1 MDKPAPPIG
10 PGLDPAGQRWARRL
24 AQTQAARDEL
34 VRLLGL
40 LRILGGI
47 ATGSDSLRGGAQAIS
62 RHLVNYLGLDYC
74 GFYVHL
80 DGAEGLVA
88 SHGRPPSPA
97 IAALLEDKIKAGA
110 TFSGWLGQEQGQG
123 QLACLPLLG
132 TSERLGGL
140 AMVLGQ
146 GLAPRQRRH
155 LAMVAEAVA
164 PVLENFILRGRLQ
177 EFNRSLRQESRRN
190 ALTLAELDQAHQE
203 TEACLSGLLAH
214 DPEPLFIMD
223 GGGRL
228 LRCNPALE
236 ELLGWSRDHLLGRRL
251 AEFLAQPQDWEQI
264 SRSLDQGLP
273 AVDCQLPLVVQ
284 CGTRV
289 PARLCLRAFF
299 RGEQAAGALG
309 RLCPVPS
316 AGPWEGGGLSPQELE
331 DLAGRCG
338 EVGNQVNNLLAA
350 LRAHLQLALLQ
361 QDLSPP
367 LRQRLETLELLA
379 KDSKGVSRQV
389 RQLVE
394 HLGQLCRQA
403 AAQAQLWPPAPGPPG
418 NGQG

>member
-10 PGLDPAGQRWARRL
+10 TGLDPAGQRWARRL

-47 ATGSDSLRGGAQAIS
+47 ATGSDSLEGGAQAIA
-62 RHLVNYLGLDYC
+62 RHLVNYLGLEYC
-74 GFYVHL
+74 GFYVRL
-80 DGAEGLVA
+80 DGAETLTA
-88 SHGRPPSPA
+88 SHGQPPSPA
-97 IAALLEDKIKAGA
+97 IAALLEEKIRAGA
-110 TFSGWLGQEQGQG
+110 TFSGWLGQDHGQG

-132 TSERLGGL
+132 TSGRLGGL

-177 EFNRSLRQESRRN
+177 EFNHSLRQESRRN

-214 DPEPLFIMD
+214 DPEPLFILD
-223 GGGRL
+223 SRGRL

-236 ELLGWSRDHLLGRRL
+236 GLLGWSRDHLLGRRL
-251 AEFLAQPQDWEQI
+251 AEFFAQPQDWEQI
-264 SRSLDQGLP
+264 SRSLDEGLP

-289 PARLCLRAFF
+289 PARLCLWAFF
-299 RGEQAAGALG
+299 RGQQAAGTLG
-309 RLCPVPS
+309 RLSPVP
-316 AGPWEGGGLSPQELE
+316 ATGPREGGVLLPEELE
-331 DLAGRCG
+331 ALALHCG

-350 LRAHLQLALLQ
+350 LRAHLQLALLR

-367 LRQRLETLELLA
+367 LRQRLEILELLA
-379 KDSKGVSRQV
+379 EDSKGVTRQV
-389 RQLVE
+389 RQLAE
-394 HLGQLCRQA
+394 HLDHLCRQTSD
-403 AAQAQLWPPAPGPPG
+403 QAQLWPAPPLTPTRR
-418 NGQG
+418 

>member
-10 PGLDPAGQRWARRL
+10 MGLDPAGQRWARRL

-47 ATGSDSLRGGAQAIS
+47 ATGSDSLRDGAQAIT
-62 RHLVNYLGLDYC
+62 RHLVNYLGLEYC
-74 GFYVHL
+74 GFYVRL
-80 DGAEGLVA
+80 DGAEALTA
-88 SHGRPPSPA
+88 SHGQPPSPA
-97 IAALLEDKIKAGA
+97 IAALMEDKIRAGA
-110 TFSGWLGQEQGQG
+110 TFSGWLGQEHGQG

-177 EFNRSLRQESRRN
+177 EFNHSLRQESRRN

-203 TEACLSGLLAH
+203 TEACLSGLMSH

-223 GGGRL
+223 GRGRL
-228 LRCNPALE
+228 VRCNPALE
-236 ELLGWSRDHLLGRRL
+236 GLLGWSRDHLLGRSL
-251 AEFLAQPQDWEQI
+251 AEFFAQPQDWEQI
-264 SRSLDQGLP
+264 SRSLEQGLP
-273 AVDCQLPLVVQ
+273 AVDRQLPLVVQ

-289 PARLCLRAFF
+289 PARLCLRRFF
-299 RGEQAAGALG
+299 RSGQAAGTLG
-309 RLCPVPS
+309 RLHRVEA
-316 AGPWEGGGLSPQELE
+316 AGHLEGGVLTPQELE
-331 DLAGRCG
+331 ELASRCG

-361 QDLSPP
+361 DLTPP
-367 LRQRLETLELLA
+367 LRQRLEVLELLA
-379 KDSKGVSRQV
+379 EDSKGVTRQV

-394 HLGQLCRQA
+394 HLGQRRRQV
-403 AAQAQLWPPAPGPPG
+403 AAQAQLWPSPEGPDRG
-418 NGQG
+418 GHG